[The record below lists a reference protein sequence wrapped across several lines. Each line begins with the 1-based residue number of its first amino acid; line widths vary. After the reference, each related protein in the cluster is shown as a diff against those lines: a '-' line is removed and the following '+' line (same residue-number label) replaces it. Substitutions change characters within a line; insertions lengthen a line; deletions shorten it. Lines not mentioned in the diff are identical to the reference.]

1 MAYII
6 LSQAKDFKSEYDD
19 VLFEVYHFPAC
30 YRRRI
35 NKGDIFIYNQGKQ
48 SGSGNIRYYY
58 GTGVVG
64 DIYTRDNGVTYFA
77 ELKHCKIFYNN
88 VPIKFDNGEYIE
100 QLGFEGQRSRPNWE
114 SSIRKLSESA
124 YKNIINM
131 AGGLISLSSD
141 LGLEETK
148 TYLKDSI
155 DAFYL
160 KENKN
165 ALLDIIMYSSQLMKK
180 YGIKVN

>member
-6 LSQAKDFKSEYDD
+6 LSQAKDFKSDYDD

-35 NKGDIFIYNQGKQ
+35 NEGDIFIYNQGKQ

-64 DIYTRDNGVTYFA
+64 DIYTRDNGMTYFA

-114 SSIRKLSESA
+114 SSIRKLSEGA
-124 YKNIINM
+124 YTNIINM

-148 TYLKDSI
+148 TYLKDAI
-155 DAFYL
+155 DSFYL
-160 KENKN
+160 RENKN